1 MGKFIKPLVSFL
13 PKKSKNNAFVNVLL
27 NFKFFFVSIIFV
39 KFLFKGQILE
49 TLSQSIRERKPPFYK
64 TMLTSLAFWV
74 IVGIVAGVLLG
85 LIDKDLALA
94 SKPGVDYFIKALKI
108 LIGPIIF
115 VTLVLGIISLESLKK
130 VGSIGAK
137 AVIYF
142 EIISTFA
149 LAVGIIVPNVMKP
162 GAGMHL
168 DPSQVDSASVA
179 QFTTAQIEL
188 SASSEIMHILKD
200 AMPTDIIT
208 PFSQGKTLQVLVLA
222 ICTAIIISL
231 LRTEDKQ
238 SFRKVFELLQNFV
251 FKILQIV
258 MYFSPVAAFS
268 AMAFLVAHYGLGSL
282 VNLGYLLL
290 VMLIACLIFIFGVL
304 GVICYAVKVNIFKFM
319 RFIAREVLIV
329 FATSSS
335 ESALAPLMRKLEK
348 AGLSKATVGLVL
360 PTGYSFN
367 LDCTNIYLAMSLIFL
382 AQAFGVNLSLSH
394 EISILIVLM
403 IASKG
408 AVGVTGSGFIVLG
421 STLGALGSMYI
432 AEANNGAG
440 ATLAEV
446 LPVAAISV
454 LLGVDKFMSEM
465 RAVGNLCGNSVAAL
479 IVAVWD
485 KQIDMDKF
493 RYALDH
499 PEEYHH
505 AGMD

>member
-1 MGKFIKPLVSFL
+1 
-13 PKKSKNNAFVNVLL
+13 
-27 NFKFFFVSIIFV
+27 
-39 KFLFKGQILE
+39 
-49 TLSQSIRERKPPFYK
+49 
-64 TMLTSLAFWV
+64 MLTNLAFWV
-74 IVGIVAGVLLG
+74 IVGIVAGILLG
-85 LIDKDLALA
+85 YIDKELAIA
-94 SKPGVDYFIKALKI
+94 SKPGVDLFIKALKI

-115 VTLVLGIISLESLKK
+115 VTIILGIISLESLKTL
-130 VGSIGAK
+130 GSIGFK

-142 EIISTFA
+142 EVVSTIA
-149 LAVGIIVPNVMKP
+149 LAVGITFANLLQP
-162 GAGMHL
+162 GAGMNL
-168 DPSQVDSASVA
+168 DPSQVDAASVA
-179 QFTTAQIEL
+179 KYTTAAANADI
-188 SASSEIMHILKD
+188 SAKGEIMHILHD
-200 AMPTDIIT
+200 AIPTGLIE
-208 PFSQGKTLQVLVLA
+208 PFSEGKTLQVLVLA
-222 ICTAIIISL
+222 IFFAVIISL
-231 LRTEDKQ
+231 LREEDKKYIQ
-238 SFRKVFELLQNFV
+238 KAFEVVQNFV

-268 AMAFLVAHYGLGSL
+268 AMAFLVAQYGLSSL
-282 VNLGYLLL
+282 INLGYLLI
-290 VMLIACLIFIFGVL
+290 VMLISCLVFIFGVL
-304 GVICYAVKVNIFKFM
+304 GIICYVAKVNIFKFM

-335 ESALAPLMRKLEK
+335 ESALAPLMKKLEK

-421 STLGALGSMYI
+421 STLGALGGMFI
-432 AEANNGAG
+432 AEANDGAG
-440 ATLAEV
+440 AALGEV
-446 LPVAAISV
+446 LPIAAISV

-479 IVAVWD
+479 IVAIWD
-485 KQIDMDKF
+485 KQIDFEKF

-499 PEEYHH
+499 PEEYHN
-505 AGMD
+505 AGLS